1 MRMTNSVP
9 SMEITILILFQ
20 LSLISE
26 HEQIIVYINDPQD
39 VLLKILVRA
48 QDSTQAFA
56 GRSKEI
62 PRLCLVT
69 CFARMSHILHP
80 CYFVNY

>member
-1 MRMTNSVP
+1 MTNSVP
-9 SMEITILILFQ
+9 LMEITILILFQ

-26 HEQIIVYINDPQD
+26 HEQIIIYINDLQD
-39 VLLKILVRA
+39 VLLTILVRA
-48 QDSTQAFA
+48 QVSTQAFA
-56 GRSKEI
+56 GRGTEI

-69 CFARMSHILHP
+69 CIARMSHILHP